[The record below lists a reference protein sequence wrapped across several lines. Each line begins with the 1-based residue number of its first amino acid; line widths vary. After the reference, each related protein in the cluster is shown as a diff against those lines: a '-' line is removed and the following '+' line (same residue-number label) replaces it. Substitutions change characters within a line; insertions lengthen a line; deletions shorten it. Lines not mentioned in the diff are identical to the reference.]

1 MNKEVLHW
9 LKVLLVVLL
18 IACTIIPNAEIWNA
32 AIENYTDGF
41 HVFVSILDFILEGVL
56 IFYFSKKA
64 LNINYI
70 IRLIIR

>member
-18 IACTIIPNAEIWNA
+18 IACTVIPNAEIWNM

-56 IFYFSKKA
+56 IFYFSKLVLFK
-64 LNINYI
+64 NE
-70 IRLIIR
+70 

>member
-18 IACTIIPNAEIWNA
+18 IACTIIPNAEIWNMA
-32 AIENYTDGF
+32 TENYTDGF

-56 IFYFSKKA
+56 IFYFSKLVLFK
-64 LNINYI
+64 NE
-70 IRLIIR
+70 